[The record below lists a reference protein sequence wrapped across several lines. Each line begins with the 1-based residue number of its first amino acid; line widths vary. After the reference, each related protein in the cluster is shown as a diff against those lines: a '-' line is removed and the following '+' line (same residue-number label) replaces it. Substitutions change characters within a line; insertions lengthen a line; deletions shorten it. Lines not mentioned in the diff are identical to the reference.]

1 MQNMMDRFNEHLG
14 TSLPSLLGALV
25 ILIVGW
31 LVALIAAGIV
41 RGLLKRTDFDNKLA
55 GWIFGARGAKV
66 PIERYLGQIV
76 FWIVM
81 LFVLMAFFQALQLPA
96 VTEPLN
102 ALLQQITEFA
112 PRLLG
117 VLVLLVVAAILAAI
131 ARAIVTRGLAAIG
144 ADQRLAVEG
153 GPALSQTLGEAIY
166 WIVWLLFLPAIL
178 STLQLHGLL
187 TPIQGM
193 LNKALAFLPNVL
205 AAALVFGVGWF
216 VAHLVRRIVSSLL
229 AAIGVDRLGERHGL
243 QQAMGG
249 TSVSGAIGT
258 VVYVLVLL
266 PVAIAALNALQLD
279 AVTRPASNMLDTLL
293 NAIPAIFG
301 AALVILL
308 SYVIG
313 RVIAELVTR
322 TLSAVGFDNFL
333 GKLGLGSQAG
343 AAPEAAPTR
352 KPSTIVGQLILVA
365 ILLFAAIEA
374 AGLMGFT
381 ALQALLSSF
390 IVLGG
395 HILLGLV
402 VFGVGLYLAN
412 LAASVIRESNVT
424 NAPFLASAARVAV
437 LVLAGAM
444 ALRQM
449 GLANEIINLAFG
461 LIVGAIAVAVAL
473 AFGLGARDAA
483 GREVESW
490 VRSVRRPQ

>member
-1 MQNMMDRFNEHLG
+1 MQDMMDRFNELLG
-14 TSLPSLLGALV
+14 ASLPSLLGALV

-41 RGLLKRTDFDNKLA
+41 RGLLKRTDFDNRLA
-55 GWIFGARGAKV
+55 GWIFGGRATTM

-81 LFVLMAFFQALQLPA
+81 LFVLMAFFQALQLTV

-102 ALLQQITEFA
+102 ALLQQITSFA

-117 VLVLLVVAAILAAI
+117 VLVLLIVAAVLAAI
-131 ARAIVTRGLAAIG
+131 ARALVTRALTATR
-144 ADQRLAVEG
+144 ADERLAVEG
-153 GPALSQTLGEAIY
+153 GPPLSQTLGEAVY
-166 WIVWLLFLPAIL
+166 WIVWLLFLPNIL
-178 STLQLHGLL
+178 STLELHGLL
-187 TPIQGM
+187 TPIQAM

-205 AAALVFGVGWF
+205 AAGLILAVGWF
-216 VAHLVRRIVSSLL
+216 VAHLVRRIVTSLL
-229 AAIGVDRLGERHGL
+229 AAIGVDRFGERHGL

-249 TSVSGAIGT
+249 TSVSAAVGT

-266 PVAIAALNALQLD
+266 PVAISALNALQLE
-279 AVTRPASNMLDTLL
+279 AVTAPASNMLDTLL
-293 NAIPAIFG
+293 SSIPAVFG

-313 RVIAELVTR
+313 RVIAGLVAR
-322 TLSAVGFDNFL
+322 TLSAVGFDNLL
-333 GKLGLGSQAG
+333 GSLGLTAPAG
-343 AAPEAAPTR
+343 AAPAR
-352 KPSTIVGQLILVA
+352 KPSTIVGHLILVV

-381 ALQALLSSF
+381 ALQGLLASF

-395 HILLGLV
+395 HIVLGLV

-412 LAASVIRESNVT
+412 LASNVIRASNVT
-424 NAPFLASAARVAV
+424 NARFLASAARVAV

-449 GLANEIINLAFG
+449 GLANEIINIAFG
-461 LIVGAIAVAVAL
+461 LLLGAIAIAVAL

-490 VRSVRRPQ
+490 VRSVRRPE

>member
-1 MQNMMDRFNEHLG
+1 MQNMMDRFNEHVG
-14 TSLPSLLGALV
+14 ASLPSVLGALV

-76 FWIVM
+76 FWGVM
-81 LFVLMAFFQALQLPA
+81 LFVLMAFFQALQLTA

-117 VLVLLVVAAILAAI
+117 VLVLLIVAAVLAAI
-131 ARAIVTRGLAAIG
+131 ARAIVTRALTATG

-153 GPALSQTLGEAIY
+153 GPPLSQTLGEAIY

-178 STLQLHGLL
+178 STLQLYGLL

-193 LNKALAFLPNVL
+193 LNKALAFLPNIL
-205 AAALVFGVGWF
+205 AAALVLGVGWF

-243 QQAMGG
+243 QQALGG

-266 PVAIAALNALQLD
+266 PVAIAALNALQLE

-293 NAIPAIFG
+293 SSVPAIFG

-313 RVIAELVTR
+313 RVIAELVAR

-333 GKLGLGSQAG
+333 AKLGVVGQAG
-343 AAPEAAPTR
+343 AAPTR

-412 LAASVIRESNVT
+412 LAANVIRDSNVT
-424 NAPFLASAARVAV
+424 NARFLASAARVAV

-461 LIVGAIAVAVAL
+461 LLVGAIAVAVAL

-490 VRSVRRPQ
+490 VRSVRRPE